1 MAFCCFQKMSA
12 TDQLANLSTFPSPP
26 YLPRMIKP
34 QEFRLGNYL
43 MHKTG
48 VRILTVR
55 CTTDH
60 LALIA
65 KGGEKD
71 LFPVVLSASVLEKCG
86 FAENKK
92 YPLLPESR
100 EFILVVPVMGSGNME
115 VRAYIKNN
123 KEAFG
128 RAMLSGVPVS
138 NNFFHLHQLQNL
150 FYALTAQE
158 LEVML

>member
-1 MAFCCFQKMSA
+1 
-12 TDQLANLSTFPSPP
+12 
-26 YLPRMIKP
+26 MIKS

-55 CTTDH
+55 CTLEH
-60 LALIA
+60 FALMA

-71 LFPVVLSASVLEKCG
+71 MFPVVLSAPILEKCG

-92 YPLLPESR
+92 YALLPESR
-100 EFILVVPVMGSGNME
+100 EFVRVVPVMGSGDIE

-123 KEAFG
+123 KECFG
-128 RAMLSGVPVS
+128 RAMLNNIPVS
-138 NNFFHLHQLQNL
+138 NNFYHLHQLQNL
-150 FYALTAQE
+150 YHALTGEE
-158 LEVML
+158 LELIL